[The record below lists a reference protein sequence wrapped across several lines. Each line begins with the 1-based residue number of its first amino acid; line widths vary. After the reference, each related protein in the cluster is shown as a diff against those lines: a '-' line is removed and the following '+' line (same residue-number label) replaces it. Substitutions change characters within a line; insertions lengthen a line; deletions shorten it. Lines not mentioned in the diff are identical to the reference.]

1 MVLHRPIEITRVT
14 VQVDFSI
21 REWAFEHA
29 FTVDGE
35 CKYRVHNCVA
45 LRLALY
51 R

>member
-1 MVLHRPIEITRVT
+1 LLRQLLISRVT

-35 CKYRVHNCVA
+35 CKYRGHNCVA